1 MLMVLLWVV
10 IKAAALAMAL
20 VLSAAALVLTL
31 RKVLGYFTYRVG
43 PVVVGPWGVLQPI
56 ADVVKMLFKEDI
68 VPRDADNIVFRLSP
82 IIALFTALGI
92 WAVIPWGPSDKLA
105 MYMSDPNAGIL
116 VFLALGSLSVYG
128 VALGGWASQSKY
140 SLLGSMR
147 STAQMISYEL
157 SMGMSLVGVLLM
169 ANTTRLSGIVEAQGG
184 GGYHYFWLPQIFGF
198 FVFFISTLA
207 EAAWTPFDL
216 PEAEAE
222 LVGGYNTEY
231 AGMRFGLFFF
241 TELIHAVTMSAMISL
256 LYLGGWNALP
266 IFGFVPPTLIFLIK
280 ICFVL
285 FVFLWIRATLPRFR
299 YDRLMNFGWKVMLP
313 LAALNLVGTA
323 VYVALW
329 APKA

>member
-1 MLMVLLWVV
+1 MLGILFWLAV
-10 IKAAALAMAL
+10 KAVALAMSL
-20 VLSAAALVLTL
+20 VLSAAVLVLTL
-31 RKVLGYFTYRVG
+31 RKMLGYFTYRIG
-43 PVVVGPWGVLQPI
+43 PNRVGPWGILQPI

-68 VPRDADNIVFRLSP
+68 IPRDADNIVFRLAP
-82 IIALFTALGI
+82 IIALFTALAI

-105 MYMSDPNAGIL
+105 AYMSDPNAGIL

-147 STAQMISYEL
+147 ATAQMISYEL
-157 SMGMSLVGVLLM
+157 AMGMSLVGLLLM
-169 ANTTRLSGIVEAQGG
+169 AGTTRLSGIVAAQGTG
-184 GGYHYFWLPQIFGF
+184 HYYFWITQVVGF
-198 FVFFISTLA
+198 VVFFISTLA
-207 EAAWTPFDL
+207 EASWTPFDL

-231 AGMRFGLFFF
+231 AGMRFGMFFF
-241 TELIHAVTMSAMISL
+241 TELIHAVTMAAMISL
-256 LYLGGWNALP
+256 LYLGGWNTVSFLSFIP
-266 IFGFVPPTLIFLIK
+266 GTLAFIMK
-280 ICFVL
+280 IMFVL
-285 FVFLWIRATLPRFR
+285 FIYLWLRATLPRFR